1 MRETGT
7 IAAGGPN
14 PTSFQSVRAAHNS
27 VLSIAYFAA
36 RHMEVLERG
45 YTILEGFGDPMN
57 TEFIGTE
64 DLPFNRPTTLPTH
77 TRDDFFARVEDDFD
91 LDEAL
96 SDKELKNFVGI
107 FNYADDTLDDADRER
122 GVARFSSTWY
132 YTMEYMFNDKNNPW
146 MARFRAFLDT
156 YLGQLC
162 CLVKLQDLNDVQLK
176 FPNSGGRFLLTGEGC
191 PAQVGHNDFDH
202 RLGKGAGF
210 FVMVTGAH
218 PTGLWVCDGSHKNVN
233 QSTRRKL
240 QLADVMRM
248 SLIQIPPNSVF
259 IGHGFLQHAGA
270 AWAGNHCLRYH
281 MYFPLRV
288 MSCPIPS
295 RLPTASLSKRLP
307 GPRPRT
313 VKNRLT
319 VMGSTTS

>member
-1 MRETGT
+1 M
-7 IAAGGPN
+7 
-14 PTSFQSVRAAHNS
+14 V
-27 VLSIAYFAA
+27 
-36 RHMEVLERG
+36 
-45 YTILEGFGDPMN
+45 
-57 TEFIGTE
+57 
-64 DLPFNRPTTLPTH
+64 
-77 TRDDFFARVEDDFD
+77 
-91 LDEAL
+91 
-96 SDKELKNFVGI
+96 I
-107 FNYADDTLDDADRER
+107 FNYADDNLDDADRER

-132 YTMEYMFNDKNNPW
+132 YTMEYMVNDKNNPW
-146 MARFRAFLDT
+146 MARFRSFLDT

-162 CLVKLQDLNDVQLK
+162 CLVKLQDLNDVPLK
-176 FPNSGGRFLLTGEGC
+176 FPNSGRRFLLTGEGC

-281 MYFPLRV
+281 MYLSPEGYELSDSVSFAYGKSLEK
-288 MSCPIPS
+288 ITG
-295 RLPTASLSKRLP
+295 TASEDSQESSDRDGKHDIVEDHP
-307 GPRPRT
+307 GSEFSF
-313 VKNRLT
+313 
-319 VMGSTTS
+319 GSDDENPDDNDDDDDHDFVGGANLIE